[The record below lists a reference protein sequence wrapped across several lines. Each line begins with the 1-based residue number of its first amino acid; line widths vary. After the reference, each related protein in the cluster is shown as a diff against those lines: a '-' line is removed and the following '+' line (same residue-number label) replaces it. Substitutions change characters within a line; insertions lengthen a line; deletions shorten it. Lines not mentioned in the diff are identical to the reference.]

1 MIKLKNILL
10 EKKDLDSKVIK
21 TVEKYTQMN
30 RHTDARIILSK
41 ALKNKRLIKF
51 YDAMYE
57 LNDVFCGYG
66 PELSKLNQ
74 MMEKELYKDIK
85 RNYSNAKDIIGSL

>member
-41 ALKNKRLIKF
+41 DLKNKRLIKF

-57 LNDVFCGYG
+57 LNDVFGGYG

>member
-57 LNDVFCGYG
+57 LNDEFGGYG

>member
-51 YDAMYE
+51 
-57 LNDVFCGYG
+57 
-66 PELSKLNQ
+66 
-74 MMEKELYKDIK
+74 
-85 RNYSNAKDIIGSL
+85 

>member
-41 ALKNKRLIKF
+41 ALKNKGLIKF

-57 LNDVFCGYG
+57 LNDVFGGYG

>member
-1 MIKLKNILL
+1 MIKLKDILT
-10 EKKDLDSKVIK
+10 EGKDLDSKVIK
-21 TVEKYTQMN
+21 TVDKYTQMN

-41 ALKNKRLIKF
+41 ALKNKRLIQF

-57 LNDVFCGYG
+57 LNDVFGGYG

-74 MMEKELYKDIK
+74 KMEKELYKDIK
-85 RNYSNAKDIIGSL
+85 RKFGNAKEIIGAL

>member
-57 LNDVFCGYG
+57 LNDVFGGYV
-66 PELSKLNQ
+66 PELSKLNKK
-74 MMEKELYKDIK
+74 MEKELYKDIK
-85 RNYSNAKDIIGSL
+85 RKYANSAEIIGLL